1 MRSLAASA
9 RLFQAQGVIAITHA
23 GESAWR
29 WAEVGQGAPSHPT
42 QPLHQPVATNA
53 LTPTRSSSPWARTSS
68 DCLEGY
74 GPTFECWAANSRPAQ
89 LTAIQQ
95 GQSARGHITVR
106 DLAPTRKNFLQT
118 AIFLGDKKETNGIL
132 SARNLLILWRSRQDS
147 NL

>member
-89 LTAIQQ
+89 LTANHSE
-95 GQSARGHITVR
+95 GSP
-106 DLAPTRKNFLQT
+106 LA
-118 AIFLGDKKETNGIL
+118 AHHC
-132 SARNLLILWRSRQDS
+132 SRPPAHS
-147 NL
+147 EKFSP